1 LGLDIKNYAGLKKWD
16 DSVLLKIGRIKKMC
30 LKNNI
35 YHRVTEGTE
44 NDFGRPGALGIN
56 PL

>member
-1 LGLDIKNYAGLKKWD
+1 MGLDIKNYAGLKKWD